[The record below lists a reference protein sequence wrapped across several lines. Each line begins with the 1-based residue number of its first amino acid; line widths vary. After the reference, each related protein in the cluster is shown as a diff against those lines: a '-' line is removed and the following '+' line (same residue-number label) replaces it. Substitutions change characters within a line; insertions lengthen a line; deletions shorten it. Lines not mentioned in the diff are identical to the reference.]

1 MIEKIWMLI
10 MEKQLQRYRRK
21 QVRQLLACFDR
32 AMEERG
38 ETRMFGYYL
47 GGMVVGVILLSC
59 FSEM

>member
-21 QVRQLLACFDR
+21 QVRQLLACFDK

-38 ETRMFGYYL
+38 
-47 GGMVVGVILLSC
+47 
-59 FSEM
+59 